1 MMNFE
6 KPFIVLEMANNHN
19 GDIEHGLEIVKNF
32 SDVCKRY
39 SHKFEFAIK
48 FQYRNLEN
56 FIHKDFVDQDIKYVR
71 RFLDTQLTEEA
82 GKSLLDFSK
91 LNNNRI

>member
-19 GDIEHGLEIVKNF
+19 GDIEHGFEIVKNF
-32 SDVCKRY
+32 SDVCKGY

-71 RFLDTQLTEEA
+71 RFLDTQLSEES
-82 GKSLLDFSK
+82 GNLY
-91 LNNNRI
+91 

>member
-48 FQYRNLEN
+48 F
-56 FIHKDFVDQDIKYVR
+56 
-71 RFLDTQLTEEA
+71 
-82 GKSLLDFSK
+82 
-91 LNNNRI
+91 